1 MHGVSDVRKV
11 DVQLA
16 SNALVQTFLL
26 QRNPSVTMTPETMIT
41 GLETVL
47 DISLCSDHCHESSD
61 LCLDIY
67 GHQVAGCKGNE
78 NRDSTA

>member
-1 MHGVSDVRKV
+1 MHGVSNVRKV
-11 DVQLA
+11 DAQLA

-26 QRNPSVTMTPETMIT
+26 QRNPSVTMTSETMIT

-47 DISLCSDHCHESSD
+47 DISLCSDHCHKSSD
-61 LCLDIY
+61 HCLDIY
-67 GHQVAGCKGNE
+67 GHQVAGCKGNG